1 LLTSARSCASPT
13 QPPSPGMSGGRKPG
27 VTVERI
33 EERSRPHLLIADDHA
48 VFAEALRVLLEKTYL
63 VVGIVADGRALVSEA
78 MRLKPDVVVV
88 DVGMPLLN
96 GLDAARR
103 VREQAPNIKLVFLT
117 MKDDPNLAAAALELR
132 KVGFVLKHSA
142 ARELLTAIEHVLR
155 NESYVTP
162 RLRAEDWTVQQTRAQ
177 QFSKALTGRQ
187 RDVVQLFAEG
197 CSIKQIAGH
206 LNLSE
211 KTVEFHKH
219 HIMQS
224 FNLKSN
230 ADLVLFALQQG
241 LISIP
246 CGTAQ
251 FHKKAS

>member
-1 LLTSARSCASPT
+1 
-13 QPPSPGMSGGRKPG
+13 
-27 VTVERI
+27 
-33 EERSRPHLLIADDHA
+33 LIADDHGI
-48 VFAEALRVLLEKTYL
+48 VGEGLRALLEKTYV

-78 MRLKPDVVVV
+78 TRLKPEVVVV

-103 VREQAPNIKLVFLT
+103 VREQVPNIKVVFLT
-117 MKDDPNLAAAALELR
+117 MKDDPNLAAAALELGA
-132 KVGFVLKHSA
+132 VGFVLKHSA

-155 NESYVTP
+155 NESYLTP
-162 RLRAEDWTVQQTRAQ
+162 RLRAEDWVARKARVQ
-177 QFSKALTGRQ
+177 QFSKALTARQ

-197 CSIKQIAGH
+197 RPIKQIASH
-206 LNLSE
+206 LSLSE

-230 ADLVLFALQQG
+230 ADLVLFALKHG
-241 LISIP
+241 LILIYS
-246 CGTAQ
+246 
-251 FHKKAS
+251 

>member
-1 LLTSARSCASPT
+1 
-13 QPPSPGMSGGRKPG
+13 M
-27 VTVERI
+27 RI
-33 EERSRPHLLIADDHA
+33 EDRSRPHFLIADDHA
-48 VFAEALRVLLEKTYL
+48 IFAEALRLLLEKTY
-63 VVGIVADGRALVSEA
+63 VVDGIVADGRALVSEA
-78 MRLKPDVVVV
+78 TRLKPDVVVV

-103 VREQAPNIKLVFLT
+103 VREQVPNIKLVFLT
-117 MKDDPNLAAAALELR
+117 MMDDANLAAAALELGA
-132 KVGFVLKHSA
+132 VGFVLKHSA
-142 ARELLTAIEHVLR
+142 ARELLTAIDHVLR

-162 RLRAEDWTVQQTRAQ
+162 QLRAEDWVARRTRAR
-177 QFSKALTGRQ
+177 QFSKTLTERQ

-224 FNLKSN
+224 LNLKSN
-230 ADLVLFALQQG
+230 ADMVLLALTHG
-241 LISIP
+241 LISIRP
-246 CGTAQ
+246 ETAR
-251 FHKKAS
+251 FYNKAS

>member
-1 LLTSARSCASPT
+1 
-13 QPPSPGMSGGRKPG
+13 M
-27 VTVERI
+27 ERVGD
-33 EERSRPHLLIADDHA
+33 RSRPHLLIADDHA
-48 VFAEALRVLLEKTYL
+48 IFAEALRGLLEKTYL

-78 MRLKPDVVVV
+78 SRLKPDVAVV

-103 VREQAPNIKLVFLT
+103 LREQSPNVKLVFLT

-132 KVGFVLKHSA
+132 RVGFVLKHSA
-142 ARELLTAIEHVLR
+142 SRELLTAIEHVLR

-162 RLRAEDWTVQQTRAQ
+162 RLRAEDWAVRQTRVQ
-177 QFSKALTGRQ
+177 QFSKALTERQ

-206 LNLSE
+206 LTLSE

-241 LISIP
+241 LISLP
-246 CGTAQ
+246 CENAH
-251 FHKKAS
+251 FYKNAS

>member
-1 LLTSARSCASPT
+1 
-13 QPPSPGMSGGRKPG
+13 M
-27 VTVERI
+27 ERI
-33 EERSRPHLLIADDHA
+33 GDRSRPHLLIADDHA
-48 VFAEALRVLLEKTYL
+48 IFAEGLRGLLEKTYL
-63 VVGIVADGRALVSEA
+63 VVGIVADGRSLVSEA
-78 MRLKPDVVVV
+78 TRLKPEVVVV

-103 VREQAPNIKLVFLT
+103 LREQAPNIKIVFLT

-132 KVGFVLKHSA
+132 RVGFVLKHSA

-162 RLRAEDWTVQQTRAQ
+162 RLRAEDWVERQTRVQ
-177 QFSKALTGRQ
+177 QFSKELTERQ

-230 ADLVLFALQQG
+230 ADLVLFALQRG
-241 LISIP
+241 LVSIP
-246 CGTAQ
+246 SETAQ
-251 FHKKAS
+251 FYKKAS

>member
-1 LLTSARSCASPT
+1 
-13 QPPSPGMSGGRKPG
+13 
-27 VTVERI
+27 VEKTRD
-33 EERSRPHLLIADDHA
+33 RSRPHVMIADDHA
-48 VFAEALRVLLEKTYL
+48 IFAETLRLLLEKTYV
-63 VVGIVADGRALVSEA
+63 VVGIVADGHSLVSEA
-78 MRLKPDVVVV
+78 TRLKPDVVLV

-117 MKDDPNLAAAALELR
+117 MKDDPNLAAAALELGR
-132 KVGFVLKHSA
+132 IGFVLKHSA
-142 ARELLTAIEHVLR
+142 AQELLTAIERVLR

-162 RLRAEDWTVQQTRAQ
+162 RLRSEDWVERQTRVQ
-177 QFSKALTGRQ
+177 QFSKPLTNRQ

-230 ADLVLFALQQG
+230 ADLVLFAVKSG
-241 LISIP
+241 LISVTP
-246 CGTAQ
+246 EPAPLQ
-251 FHKKAS
+251 VRAS

>member
-1 LLTSARSCASPT
+1 
-13 QPPSPGMSGGRKPG
+13 M
-27 VTVERI
+27 ERI
-33 EERSRPHLLIADDHA
+33 GDRSRPHLLIADDHA
-48 VFAEALRVLLEKTYL
+48 IFAESLRVLLERTYL

-78 MRLKPDVVVV
+78 TRLKPDVVVL

-103 VREQAPNIKLVFLT
+103 LREQTPNIKIVFLT
-117 MKDDPNLAAAALELR
+117 MKDDPNLAAAALELKR
-132 KVGFVLKHSA
+132 VGFVLKHSA

-162 RLRAEDWTVQQTRAQ
+162 RLRAEDWVVRQTRMQ
-177 QFSKALTGRQ
+177 QFSKALTERQ

-230 ADLVLFALQQG
+230 ADLVLFALQHG
-241 LISIP
+241 LISVS
-246 CGTAQ
+246 CETAQ
-251 FHKKAS
+251 FNKKAS

>member
-1 LLTSARSCASPT
+1 
-13 QPPSPGMSGGRKPG
+13 M
-27 VTVERI
+27 ERVGD
-33 EERSRPHLLIADDHA
+33 RSRPHLLIADDHA
-48 VFAEALRVLLEKTYL
+48 IFAEALRVLLEKTYL
-63 VVGIVADGRALVSEA
+63 VVGIVADGRSLVSEA
-78 MRLKPDVVVV
+78 TRLKPDVVVV

-103 VREQAPNIKLVFLT
+103 LREQAPNIKVVFLT
-117 MKDDPNLAAAALELR
+117 MSDDPNLAAAALELR
-132 KVGFVLKHSA
+132 RVGFVLKHSA
-142 ARELLTAIEHVLR
+142 SRELLTAIELVLR
-155 NESYVTP
+155 NESYMTP
-162 RLRAEDWTVQQTRAQ
+162 RLRAEDWVVRQTRAQ
-177 QFSKALTGRQ
+177 QFSKALTERQ

-206 LNLSE
+206 LSLSE

-246 CGTAQ
+246 CESSQ
-251 FHKKAS
+251 FYKRAS